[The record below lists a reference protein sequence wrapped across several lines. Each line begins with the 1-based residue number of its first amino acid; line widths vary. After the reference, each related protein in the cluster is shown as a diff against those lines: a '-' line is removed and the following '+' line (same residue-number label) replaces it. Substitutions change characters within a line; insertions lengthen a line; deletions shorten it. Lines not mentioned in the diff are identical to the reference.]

1 VAQEAQRRGKATA
14 SGKDHEKEQVDRS
27 RGDGLAYAYPYGG
40 SQHPERVRSC
50 HGVVLGGTCTLSWCL
65 QGQLEIDLYGR

>member
-14 SGKDHEKEQVDRS
+14 GGKDHEKEQVDRFH
-27 RGDGLAYAYPYGG
+27 GDGLAQAHPYGG

-50 HGVVLGGTCTLSWCL
+50 RGVVLGGTCTWCL